1 MKQIKTIIAVAV
13 FSMLSFTSLFAE
25 KTPDSISS
33 LPVELNYMGVVKNQP
48 LFQLNFSGS
57 EEENEFNII
66 IVDENGYVFYNETVK
81 GGKISKQFLFNAE
94 DLSASRIHFEITG
107 KKTGKTVT
115 YNINRKTKVIEEI
128 NITKL

>member
-1 MKQIKTIIAVAV
+1 MKQIKTVIAVAI
-13 FSMLSFTSLFAE
+13 FSLLSFTSVFAN
-25 KTPDSISS
+25 KTPDSVSS

-66 IVDENGYVFYNETVK
+66 IVDENGYVFYNENVK
-81 GGKISKQFLFNAE
+81 GGKFSKQFLFNAE
-94 DLSASRIHFEITG
+94 DLSTSKIHFEITG

>member
-1 MKQIKTIIAVAV
+1 MKQIKTIIAIAI
-13 FSMLSFTSLFAE
+13 FSMLSFTSVFAN
-25 KTPDSISS
+25 KTPDSASS

-57 EEENEFNII
+57 EEESEFNIT
-66 IVDENGYVFYNETVK
+66 IVDENGYVFYNENVK
-81 GGKISKQFLFNAE
+81 GGKFTKQFLFNAE
-94 DLSASRIHFEITG
+94 DLSASKIHFEITG
-107 KKTGKTVT
+107 KKSGKTVV